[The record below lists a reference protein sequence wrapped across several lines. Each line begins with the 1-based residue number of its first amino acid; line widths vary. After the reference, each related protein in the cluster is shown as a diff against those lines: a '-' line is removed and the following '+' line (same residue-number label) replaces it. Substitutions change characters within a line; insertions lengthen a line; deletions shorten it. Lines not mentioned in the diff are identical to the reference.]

1 MMCNTLF
8 HRCYS
13 VYTLCISFR
22 HHCNNQHKI
31 KIKWIYE
38 STSKQIGDMIF
49 YVTSRG
55 LQKDICNVEYNSNT
69 SNSEDMIS
77 GPNDIAGSYS
87 RSQNNAAGVSADEDA

>member
-1 MMCNTLF
+1 
-8 HRCYS
+8 
-13 VYTLCISFR
+13 
-22 HHCNNQHKI
+22 
-31 KIKWIYE
+31 
-38 STSKQIGDMIF
+38 MIF